1 MSSCFILRDVGADA
15 VVLVTASMHASVLLG
30 EGWWCFFKLLKLLF
44 QRQECGIYAQ
54 FIDL

>member
-30 EGWWCFFKLLKLLF
+30 EVWWCFFKLLKLLF